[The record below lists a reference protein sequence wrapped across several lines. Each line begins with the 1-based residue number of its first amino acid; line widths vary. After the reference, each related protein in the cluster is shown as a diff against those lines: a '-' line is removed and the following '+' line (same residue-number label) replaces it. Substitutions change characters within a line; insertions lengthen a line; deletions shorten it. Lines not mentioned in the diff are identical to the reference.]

1 MVSLEGRVANQI
13 LELVFYNILKKSHI
27 PAPNTKEAFLT
38 YDGDLIVLRLSKL
51 YTTALNKIFI
61 VLVRKYVLYPKI
73 REMPKKKKKIKKLN
87 QSHTTL
93 KFNLMVLSM

>member
-38 YDGDLIVLRLSKL
+38 YDGDLIELRLSKL
-51 YTTALNKIFI
+51 STTALNKIFI
-61 VLVRKYVLYPKI
+61 LLVRKFVEP
-73 REMPKKKKKIKKLN
+73 
-87 QSHTTL
+87 
-93 KFNLMVLSM
+93 